1 MAMTDAERKR
11 RQRER
16 QKSKSLQTRPF
27 TMDLTKVE
35 RETINEAAD
44 ARGFED
50 RTEYL
55 LKLVYIDR
63 DKSRKENVCR
73 YPKCKCPFDKGP
85 DNKCLRGMP
94 NPEDV

>member
-16 QKSKSLQTRPF
+16 QKGRGLQTSPF
-27 TMDLTKVE
+27 TMDLTRVE
-35 RETINEAAD
+35 RENINEAAD

-55 LKLVYIDR
+55 LNLVYIDR
-63 DKSRKENVCR
+63 DKSRKENVCS

-94 NPEDV
+94 NPEDL